1 MIRVTEKQAEQ
12 AGREAGYFGPNLT
25 NCHFTYF
32 ATPELTKAWERGN
45 EQARSNSPMPMLA
58 NRIINKGAKT

>member
-45 EQARSNSPMPMLA
+45 EQGKIELA
-58 NRIINKGAKT
+58 QADVDQPDHQ